1 MMKRIRIRLVRSPI
15 GAKPACRRTVTA
27 LGLRKLGAGRELE
40 ATPAVLGM
48 VRVVSHLVEV
58 EEVQG

>member
-1 MMKRIRIRLVRSPI
+1 MKKIRIHLVRSPI
-15 GAKPACRRTVTA
+15 GSKPACRRTVAA
-27 LGLRKLGAGRELE
+27 LGLRRLGASRQLE

-48 VRVVSHLVEV
+48 LRNVGHLVEV

>member
-1 MMKRIRIRLVRSPI
+1 MKKIRIRLVRSPI

-27 LGLRKLGAGRELE
+27 LGLRRLGSANEMQ

-48 VRVVSHLVEV
+48 VRTVSHLVVV
-58 EEVQG
+58 EEVKE

>member
-1 MMKRIRIRLVRSPI
+1 MKKIRIRLVRSPI
-15 GAKPACRRTVTA
+15 GAKPACRSTVTA
-27 LGLRKLGAGRELE
+27 LGLRRLGACNELA

-48 VRVVSHLVEV
+48 VRVVSHLVKV

>member
-1 MMKRIRIRLVRSPI
+1 MMNKIRIRLVRSPI

-27 LGLRKLGAGRELE
+27 LGLRRLGAVKEVE
-40 ATPAVLGM
+40 ANPAILGM
-48 VRVVSHLVEV
+48 VRTVAHLVEV

>member
-1 MMKRIRIRLVRSPI
+1 MKKIRIRLVRSPI
-15 GAKPACRRTVTA
+15 GAKPAARRTVAA
-27 LGLRKLGAGRELE
+27 LGLRRLGAARELE
-40 ATPAVLGM
+40 GSPAVMGM